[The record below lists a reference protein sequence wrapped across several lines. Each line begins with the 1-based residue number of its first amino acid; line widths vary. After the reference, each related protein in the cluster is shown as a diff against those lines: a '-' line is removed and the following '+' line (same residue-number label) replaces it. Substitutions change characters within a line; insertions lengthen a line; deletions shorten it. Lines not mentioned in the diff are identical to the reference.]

1 MRPKEFRQLEIDP
14 EFKALIRPLRREEYR
29 QLELNLSIDGCREPL
44 VAWGDII
51 VDGHNRYEICNRLG
65 IPYVVCQIEFD
76 SREAAIAWICS
87 NQLGRRNITEE
98 TRKYLIGKQY
108 EAEKIIGSLRNPSG
122 NNQYSLSSCSQDEMT
137 EANLPSSDSDPIPE
151 TGRRTAARLGK
162 EYHLS
167 PTTIQKYGRYSDA
180 LDSISQVVP
189 DFVPQVLSGNYKIS
203 HENIVA
209 LSGMDENA
217 IREMSQRIQ
226 SAQNT
231 YVRYSEARKSITG
244 VDGQKPGPR
253 VQPAPAIKT
262 MPSYDPD
269 AEVASLTLTIPS
281 WISSIDRAQS
291 NADLKLVSKTARM
304 RLEEALRQLA
314 NKAFEMLEAVRED
327 S

>member
-1 MRPKEFRQLEIDP
+1 MTQKEFRQLEIDP

-44 VAWGDII
+44 VAWGDTI

-65 IPYVVCQIEFD
+65 IPYAVCQIEFD
-76 SREAAIAWICS
+76 SRAAAIAWICS

-108 EAEKIIGSLRNPSG
+108 EAEKIIGSLKNPAG
-122 NNQYSLSSCSQDEMT
+122 TNQYSLSAYTADPVFEDEPP
-137 EANLPSSDSDPIPE
+137 ASDPDDLHDS
-151 TGRRTAARLGK
+151 GRRTAARLGK

-180 LDSISQVVP
+180 LDTISQVVP
-189 DFVPQVLSGNYKIS
+189 EFVPQVLSGTLKIS
-203 HENIVA
+203 HENIVT
-209 LSGMDENA
+209 LSGMEEDK

-226 SAQNT
+226 TAPNT

-244 VDGQKPGPR
+244 AESQKPGPR
-253 VQPAPAIKT
+253 AQPTPAIKA
-262 MPSYDPD
+262 MPSFDPD

-281 WISSIDRAQS
+281 WISSIDRAQA

-304 RLEEALRQLA
+304 RLEDALRQLA
-314 NKAFEMLEAVRED
+314 NRAYEMLAAVREEP
-327 S
+327 

>member
-1 MRPKEFRQLEIDP
+1 MKPKEFRQLEIDP
-14 EFKALIRPLRREEYR
+14 EFKSLIRPLRREEFR

-51 VDGHNRYEICNRLG
+51 VDGHNRYEICNRLK
-65 IPYVVCQIEFD
+65 IPYAVCQIDFEC
-76 SREAAIAWICS
+76 REAAIAWICS

-108 EAEKIIGSLRNPSG
+108 EAEKIMGSLKNPSG
-122 NNQYSLSSCSQDEMT
+122 NNQYSLSSYSQDPVLED
-137 EANLPSSDSDPIPE
+137 ELSSQDPDTLNK

-189 DFVPQVLSGNYKIS
+189 DFLPQVLSGNYKIS

-209 LSGMDENA
+209 LSGMEEQE
-217 IREMSQRIQ
+217 IREMSQRMQ
-226 SAQNT
+226 SAPNT
-231 YVRYSEARKSITG
+231 YVRYSETRKNISG
-244 VDGQKPGPR
+244 VESQKPGPR
-253 VQPAPAIKT
+253 VQPPPAIKT

-281 WISSIDRAQS
+281 WISSIDRAQT
-291 NADLKLVSKTARM
+291 NADLKRVSKPARM

-314 NKAFEMLEAVRED
+314 NRAYEMLEAVRED